1 MSDILDFL
9 SDMFPIMLPAVERS
23 PQSRAD
29 RAVAVAIEDW
39 RGREIMCENLF
50 SDAIISL
57 SRAFA

>member
-29 RAVAVAIEDW
+29 RAGAGQSKIAEFD
-39 RGREIMCENLF
+39 
-50 SDAIISL
+50 
-57 SRAFA
+57 